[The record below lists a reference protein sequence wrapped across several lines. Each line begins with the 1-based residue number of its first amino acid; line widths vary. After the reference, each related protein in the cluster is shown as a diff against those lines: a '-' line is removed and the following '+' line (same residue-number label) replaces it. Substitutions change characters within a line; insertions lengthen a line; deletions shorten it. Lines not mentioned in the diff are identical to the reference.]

1 LIGFAV
7 AACTALPLT
16 ACSFGNEWEY
26 RSEVDLT
33 RTTDHV
39 AESGIFVDTKNG
51 RIEVVADPQRTDVL
65 IEAHV
70 RCKGRNQE
78 EADQRLA
85 ATTLSITRDV
95 NQQLVVRPV
104 FPDSHRGGDGASF
117 VVKVPDANGV
127 NLDTSNG
134 SVVAT
139 NLSGDLVIDT
149 SNGAIKVTDHDGD
162 AHIDTSNGT
171 VTVTNLS
178 GSLWADTSNGRITLN
193 NVGGP
198 VDADT
203 SNGSIKLVLAGD
215 QSGPIKLDTR
225 LDPRH
230 RREWPDLVQLVEP
243 EQGPRHRRRGW
254 SAVASGH
261 LERQHPLQGCGVGS
275 RSARISSTFPT
286 CSSSCWAISSADS
299 PVSACS

>member
-1 LIGFAV
+1 MRGLIGIAI

-33 RTTDHV
+33 QTTAHV
-39 AESGIFVDTKNG
+39 PESGIFVDTKNG

-70 RCKGRNQE
+70 KCKGRNQE

-85 ATTLSITRDV
+85 ATTISITRDV
-95 NQQLVVRPV
+95 NEQLVVKPV

-117 VVKVPDANGV
+117 VIKLPDANGV

-139 NLSGDLVIDT
+139 NLAGDLVIDT
-149 SNGAIKVTDHDGD
+149 SNGTIKVTDHDGE
-162 AHIDTSNGT
+162 AHVDTSNGT

-178 GSLWADTSNGRITLN
+178 GSLWADTSNGKIALN

-215 QSGPIKLDTR
+215 QSGPIKLDTSNGSITV
-225 LDPRH
+225 D
-230 RREWPDLVQLVEP
+230 V
-243 EQGPRHRRRGW
+243 GP
-254 SAVASGH
+254 AFA
-261 LERQHPLQGCGVGS
+261 GS
-275 RSARISSTFPT
+275 VRFDTSNGSIHVTDVTGRIT
-286 CSSSCWAISSADS
+286 SSSLSRNKGRITVGEGGQASILDTSNGSIHFRIAG
-299 PVSACS
+299 